1 MRRQILEDLRE
12 LFAWARSNAP
22 RFADYAGKISLILF
36 NASIILFVLFSPA
49 LIANWLAPEWG
60 GVAFV
65 ANVIA
70 LAALSW
76 VVSAYERSRA

>member
-1 MRRQILEDLRE
+1 MFKQLLEDLRDF
-12 LFAWARSNAP
+12 LAWARSNGP
-22 RFADYAGKISLILF
+22 SFVDYTGQISLMLF
-36 NASIILFVLFSPA
+36 NAIAILSVLFSPA

-60 GVAFV
+60 AVALV

-70 LAALSW
+70 LAALVW